1 MLDGVQAGDLL
12 EVSAPRG
19 EFTLMAA
26 TLPIILLSAGIG
38 ITPVLSMLHSLSS
51 DPVHRDRELWWLHGA
66 RNSAEHPFA
75 GETRDLLEKL
85 PNSRSYV
92 AYSRPGANDRVG
104 LNCDVFGRLEV
115 ASLQKLGVPQ
125 QSQFYLC
132 GPAGFLAD
140 LTAGLESWGVAK
152 TRIHKEVFGAESSV
166 TPGVVRTIARAPH
179 APMGS
184 VGSAPR
190 ISFSR
195 TGLTVPWDGRFRSL
209 LEFAEACDVPVKWA
223 CRTGVC
229 HTCECGLVDGTLR
242 YDPEP
247 LVEPAAGNALICC
260 STPESD
266 IDLDL

>member
-1 MLDGVQAGDLL
+1 MLDGVRAGDLL

-19 EFTLMAA
+19 EFTLK
-26 TLPIILLSAGIG
+26 TGSLSTVLLSAGIG

-51 DPVHRDRELWWLHGA
+51 DPANRDLELWWLHGA
-66 RNSAEHPFA
+66 RNSAEHAFA

-125 QSQFYLC
+125 RAHFYLC

-140 LTAGLESWGVAK
+140 LTAGLVSWGVAE
-152 TRIHKEVFGAESSV
+152 TRIHKEVFGPESSV
-166 TPGVVRTIARAPH
+166 TPGVARTTARVPQ
-179 APMGS
+179 PPIGP
-184 VGSAPR
+184 VGSGPR

-229 HTCECGLVDGTLR
+229 HTCECGQVDGTLR

-260 STPESD
+260 SVPESD